1 MMVVP
6 STPSSSMVEPVHA
19 DDTPLPP
26 GHSLGSSE
34 NSTRFPSPSDLANHI
49 SSSSEMEGIHHHP
62 TTGIFSESSYDA
74 DFGGSITNLA
84 PHIDVDPAP
93 TRRVHTVHPISQII
107 GDISSPVLTRGSLK
121 KSKFGESALAGY
133 VHDQQRNN
141 HTDYLHCLFACFLS
155 QLEPSSVAQALND
168 PDWVEAMQEEMQQFV
183 HQEVWK
189 LVPLPEG
196 KTAIGT
202 KWILKNKRDARGIV
216 VRNKARLV
224 AQGHRQEEGIDYDE
238 VFAPVARIE
247 AIRLF
252 LAFASYMGFMVYQMD
267 VKSAFLYGE
276 IDEEVYV
283 TQPKGF
289 EDPFHPKHVYRVVK
303 ALYGL
308 HQAPRAWYA
317 RLSTFLLKHNYRRGS
332 IDKTLFIKKNS
343 RDIILV
349 QVYVDDIIFG
359 STNKAWCDEFEV
371 LMKGEFEMSAMG
383 ELTFFLG
390 LQVTQKSNGIFVSQ
404 DKYVQD
410 MLKKFDM
417 VNVRSAITPFE
428 ATTPKSKEEPD
439 EAVNVHLYRSMIDSL
454 MYLTASRPDIH
465 FAESACSRHQVTPLT
480 SHLNQ
485 LEDFKAN
492 LKGRPKL
499 GLWYPRDSPFVLEAY
514 SDSDYAGSHGDR
526 KSTTGGCQFL
536 GRRLISWQ
544 CKKQTIVATSSTEA
558 EYVAAANCCG
568 QCYSWCCMSFYWWLY
583 WFLLTEQ
590 FLLVVLLVSAGRVVP
605 AVLTLNPV
613 QAIIDLMAALK
624 YRDEHNK
631 VGFLEK
637 SKGSTDYDQVI
648 DFLLDSHI
656 RYAIVSGPLIHE
668 SLINKFWYTAHS
680 YQLSCLPAIGGQNI
694 DGIWHA
700 QPRVP
705 HRGKADNSQE
715 QILTSVEV
723 PDSHSLALSKYKV
736 RELGSIWKSPGHCFD
751 MFLQMILNIETRNTK
766 PYRAL
771 RLTSKMFAN
780 MRLNFHGDPMPLLAS
795 MLAPAQPAIAGESS
809 GEAEPSVPPN
819 VPETVTETVHS
830 HEQVSTPPRP
840 APTNTD
846 AQQNEQGPFSD
857 PNFESTST
865 QAHDSIPDPVPST
878 NVEDESLGGTLFA
891 TPLRSPAAQPKGTTS
906 RGAADPLN
914 LTALCTLV
922 CEQGKKIENLES
934 ELQAHK
940 LLFKEVMGKL
950 VKRVKFLESK
960 LKARGRKVFV
970 SESDNE
976 EAEEQDV
983 DPLIKLAKAAAS
995 AVDTSSIP
1003 TNDNQTAN
1011 IPTSASTHTTAFG
1024 SDTDVPTGPTF
1035 EFSADPFNKGKSPMI
1050 KEDPPIKPRSFKQLE
1065 EDRLGTEAVKKLYE
1079 EEQAELAREQEDR
1092 QRKRQEDVLNYAK
1105 YYTDD
1110 DWIRIMGQVH
1120 ANQGL
1125 TADLLGPDVTEEN
1138 FAERM
1143 VKVIAERRR
1152 QFETQ
1157 RFIEKRNKPMTYA
1170 QQKNFMRTYV
1180 KNQSSVIYSTGWT
1193 LTDATLQE
1201 EFNRIRHAVEN
1212 LQTQILRRSIKRP
1225 GADLDQPTSKKSKSN
1240 EAQHTSV
1247 PPASN
1252 PSTAGVPSNPSPFV
1266 DTPPHSPEVTPV
1278 SPPKPSDAAPSAAAS
1293 HTEVPPAV
1301 PRTTGPRTRS
1311 QSSVAAT
1318 KSPGPRRK
1326 SLSTRKMS
1334 TSVTLFKYLD
1344 SIFCLRKSV
1353 PTGMGDDL
1361 SKLYGMVVKYYEVNP
1376 LAGNGLI
1383 LWGDLHVIM
1392 LSLQMDG
1399 VHVLETFTGKIL
1411 YMFADTPYPLSVSLM
1426 KKILKH
1432 KLEVEIDGVGNDMTH
1447 AV

>member
-1 MMVVP
+1 M
-6 STPSSSMVEPVHA
+6 
-19 DDTPLPP
+19 
-26 GHSLGSSE
+26 
-34 NSTRFPSPSDLANHI
+34 
-49 SSSSEMEGIHHHP
+49 
-62 TTGIFSESSYDA
+62 
-74 DFGGSITNLA
+74 
-84 PHIDVDPAP
+84 
-93 TRRVHTVHPISQII
+93 
-107 GDISSPVLTRGSLK
+107 K
-121 KSKFGESALAGY
+121 KSMLTS
-133 VHDQQRNN
+133 
-141 HTDYLHCLFACFLS
+141 
-155 QLEPSSVAQALND
+155 
-168 PDWVEAMQEEMQQFV
+168 
-183 HQEVWK
+183 
-189 LVPLPEG
+189 
-196 KTAIGT
+196 
-202 KWILKNKRDARGIV
+202 
-216 VRNKARLV
+216 
-224 AQGHRQEEGIDYDE
+224 
-238 VFAPVARIE
+238 
-247 AIRLF
+247 
-252 LAFASYMGFMVYQMD
+252 
-267 VKSAFLYGE
+267 
-276 IDEEVYV
+276 

-371 LMKGEFEMSAMG
+371 LMKGEFEMSVMG

-390 LQVTQKSNGIFVSQ
+390 LQVIQKSNGIFISQ

-410 MLKKFDM
+410 MLTKFDM
-417 VNVRSAITPFE
+417 VNVRSATTPFE
-428 ATTPKSKEEPD
+428 ATNPKSKDEPD
-439 EAVNVHLYRSMIDSL
+439 EAVNVHLYRSMIGSL
-454 MYLTASRPDIH
+454 MYLTASRPDIQ
-465 FAESACSRHQVTPLT
+465 FAVSACSRHQVTPLT
-480 SHLNQ
+480 SHLNAVKRI
-485 LEDFKAN
+485 FKY

-568 QCYSWCCMSFYWWLY
+568 QFI
-583 WFLLTEQ
+583 LTEQ

-605 AVLTLNPV
+605 AGFVNWLIGFTYLQGLKLILTLNPV

-656 RYAIVSGPLIHE
+656 RYAIVSDPLIHD
-668 SLINKFWYTAHS
+668 SLIKQFWSTAS
-680 YQLSCLPAIGGQNI
+680 LLSSESGPPAIVAKI
-694 DGIWHA
+694 DVDMSIAEIYTRHA

-705 HRGKADNSQE
+705 HRRKADNS
-715 QILTSVEV
+715 LRN
-723 PDSHSLALSKYKV
+723 KF
-736 RELGSIWKSPGHCFD
+736 SP
-751 MFLQMILNIETRNTK
+751 QW
-766 PYRAL
+766 
-771 RLTSKMFAN
+771 S
-780 MRLNFHGDPMPLLAS
+780 
-795 MLAPAQPAIAGESS
+795 ESS
-809 GEAEPSVPPN
+809 GEAEPSIPPN
-819 VPETVTETVHS
+819 VPKTMTKTVPS

-878 NVEDESLGGTLFA
+878 NVEDESLGGTFFA
-891 TPLRSPAAQPKGTTS
+891 TPPRSPAAPPKGTTS

-995 AVDTSSIP
+995 AADTSSIP
-1003 TNDNQTAN
+1003 ANDNQTADFLWKN
-1011 IPTSASTHTTAFG
+1011 LLSRG
-1024 SDTDVPTGPTF
+1024 
-1035 EFSADPFNKGKSPMI
+1035 
-1050 KEDPPIKPRSFKQLE
+1050 RSSNQAK
-1065 EDRLGTEAVKKLYE
+1065 
-1079 EEQAELAREQEDR
+1079 AELAREQEER
-1092 QRKRQEDVLNYAK
+1092 QRKRQEDVLNSAK

-1193 LTDATLQE
+1193 LKHVKSFSDATLQE
-1201 EFNRIRHAVEN
+1201 EFNKIRHAVEN

-1278 SPPKPSDAAPSAAAS
+1278 SPPKPSDAAPSAAAPSNASS
-1293 HTEVPPAV
+1293 HPDVPPETSVDPTVTPTPPCAPPV
-1301 PRTTGPRTRS
+1301 FRSSGPRTRS
-1311 QSSVAAT
+1311 RSIDADIKTYST
-1318 KSPGPRRK
+1318 RRK
-1326 SLSTRKMS
+1326 SLAPRKMPS
-1334 TSVTLFKYLD
+1334 SEVDLTAPDDSFIQVLLNDDSDDTDDSDPLF
-1344 SIFCLRKSV
+1344 FWHAFAAWEVV
-1353 PTGMGDDL
+1353 PTGLGDVNALYFTDKS
-1361 SKLYGMVVKYYEVNP
+1361 SKYFTHLRE
-1376 LAGNGLI
+1376 I
-1383 LWGDLHVIM
+1383 LHL
-1392 LSLQMDG
+1392 L
-1399 VHVLETFTGKIL
+1399 
-1411 YMFADTPYPLSVSLM
+1411 
-1426 KKILKH
+1426 
-1432 KLEVEIDGVGNDMTH
+1432 
-1447 AV
+1447 